1 MTLSNY
7 VIALFIRLSAND
19 KKVESNSIEHQKLLL
34 TKYAENMEIQ
44 NIKLLEFVDNGYSG
58 TNFERP
64 AIQELLELVKTYQVN
79 CIMVK
84 DFSRFGRNMIQTGYF
99 LEQVFPLYHVRFI
112 SVTENYDSDKT
123 KNNTG
128 GIPVTIQFLKNEY
141 YSRDLS
147 QKSKSVRYSK
157 MQKGEYV
164 SKNCRYGYKKG
175 KNNMMEVD
183 KPAANTVKLIF
194 EFALQGKNSTQ
205 IAKELYHRKIEI
217 PEAYKKHKRR
227 KKMPDLQ
234 NPYIWTLSTIQRI
247 LTEEQYIGTYV
258 MRKTIVKDLGGK
270 VVNQAEKNW
279 IKIPN
284 HHEAIITKEIF
295 EQVQEQLPHIKVK
308 NRKQKEYLLKGKV
321 YCGYCYHNMDRRPKK
336 SAVFLC
342 RYSEVDIAFP
352 CHNLSI
358 LEKELEEI
366 VFQMILKQI
375 DIIKNTKQTDSIEVQ
390 TAQKIELQNQMQ
402 LYHRKKE
409 ILYGQYV
416 KRKLTEEQFIKINLE
431 LTKELEPIQNKLE
444 EIDFQL
450 KCSQNKTTLRNQVK
464 DIIKDTSLLLN
475 KELVDFF
482 IDKIY
487 IFKENRIEVKW
498 KIEDFLQKR

>member
-1 MTLSNY
+1 M
-7 VIALFIRLSAND
+7 
-19 KKVESNSIEHQKLLL
+19 
-34 TKYAENMEIQ
+34 
-44 NIKLLEFVDNGYSG
+44 
-58 TNFERP
+58 
-64 AIQELLELVKTYQVN
+64 
-79 CIMVK
+79 
-84 DFSRFGRNMIQTGYF
+84 
-99 LEQVFPLYHVRFI
+99 YHVRFI

-175 KNNMMEVD
+175 KNNIMEVD
-183 KPAANTVKLIF
+183 EPAANTVKLIF

-205 IAKELYHRKIEI
+205 IAKELYHRKIAI

-227 KKMPDLQ
+227 KEMPDLQ

-258 MRKTIVKDLGGK
+258 MRKTIVKELGGK
-270 VVNQAEKNW
+270 RINQNESEW

-295 EQVQEQLPHIKVK
+295 EQVQKQLPHIKVK
-308 NRKQKEYLLKGKV
+308 NRKQKEYLLKGRV
-321 YCGYCYHNMDRRPKK
+321 YCGYCHHNMDRRPKK

-342 RYSEVDIAFP
+342 RHSEVDTALL
-352 CHNLSI
+352 CHNLTM

-375 DIIKNTKQTDSIEVQ
+375 EIIKDTKQTDSIEIQ
-390 TAQKIELQNQMQ
+390 IAPKIELQNQMQ
-402 LYHRKKE
+402 LYHEKKK
-409 ILYGQYV
+409 ILYEQYIE
-416 KRKLTEEQFIKINLE
+416 KKLTEEQFTKLNLE

-450 KCSQNKTTLRNQVK
+450 QHSQNRNTLQNQIEKITENTTFTL
-464 DIIKDTSLLLN
+464 T
-475 KELVDFF
+475 KELVELFVG
-482 IDKIY
+482 KIY
-487 IFKENRIEVKW
+487 IFQESRIEVEW
-498 KIEDFLQKR
+498 KIKDFLQKS